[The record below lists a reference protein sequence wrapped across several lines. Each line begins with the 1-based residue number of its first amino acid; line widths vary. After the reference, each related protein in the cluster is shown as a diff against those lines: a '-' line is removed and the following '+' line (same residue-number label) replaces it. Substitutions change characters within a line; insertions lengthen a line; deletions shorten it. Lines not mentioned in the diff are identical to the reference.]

1 MTRKKGAGVEPKENP
16 NPEKLA
22 RTEKS
27 TFILKPR
34 QCFGCLK
41 IFTPGEEEQTHCP
54 DCVNQPPEEDRLAEC
69 KRKDCKCV
77 ALTSNKSGL
86 CKEHYEEKKTESREW
101 YRNNQ
106 STAARQGR
114 KTETGKLRNGK
125 VPNIPN
131 PPAPPPPKKIAGQNG
146 LEEFRGTPKSKLIK
160 SLFFLF
166 KEQIVNVSFHLAS
179 GETFS
184 IRLEDPK

>member
-1 MTRKKGAGVEPKENP
+1 MESGVKPKENP
-16 NPEKLA
+16 NPDKLA
-22 RTEKS
+22 RTEKE

-41 IFTPGEEEQTHCP
+41 IFTPADEEQTHCP
-54 DCVNQPPEEDRLAEC
+54 DCIDQSPKEDRLAEC
-69 KRKDCKCV
+69 KKKNCKET
-77 ALTSNKSGL
+77 ALTTNKSGM
-86 CKEHYEEKKTESREW
+86 CKVHYEEKKTESREW

-106 STAARQGR
+106 SIAARQGK

-131 PPAPPPPKKIAGQNG
+131 PPAPPPPKKIAAQNG
-146 LEEFRGTPKSKLIK
+146 LEELRGTPKAKLIK

-166 KEQIVNVSFHLAS
+166 KEEIGSVTFHLVS
-179 GETFS
+179 GERFRIS
-184 IRLEDPK
+184 FEERESK